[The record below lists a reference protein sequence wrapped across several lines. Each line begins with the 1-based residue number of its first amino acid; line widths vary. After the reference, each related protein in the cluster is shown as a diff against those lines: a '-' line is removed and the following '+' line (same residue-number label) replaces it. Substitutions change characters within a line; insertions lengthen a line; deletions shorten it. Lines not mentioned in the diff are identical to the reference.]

1 MRAWTSRK
9 IYAFYNSCRFKT
21 CINGKTTAEKKE
33 AFLMF
38 QSRSLAFKNH
48 VTFWQGLR
56 VFAALCI
63 ILIPGKLSA
72 ERILDISALSPT
84 EAIYPE
90 WQQWLEARE
99 GDDIQQVLAD
109 ANIPWEQ
116 RSNKVLPLQKGPHWA
131 RLSLHHT
138 KATGAVLYLEDQWVP
153 TNFIDVYLVRDGKI
167 LSHQRAGDHRP
178 AFMRFAH
185 RYPLFRITVPE
196 GTSTL
201 YLRYDTDDIPGVRA
215 VLWSEQA
222 FESYRMREAL
232 VLGSALGILVVMTL
246 YNLIIYFF
254 VRIRAYL
261 YYAAYVASF
270 LIFEIC
276 IQGLGS
282 LYIWSSSWMNGEATL
297 ISAMLALV
305 FALQFTDHFLSL
317 EQHFPSIRRYLRILQ
332 GCCAFNIA
340 LTCVNLQA
348 GNLLGILVNL
358 LAVGWIL
365 VATLNLCLR
374 KHATAYVML
383 SAWGAFLAGNSWSV
397 LYFVGQVPPGYGGRW
412 AMVFGAIF
420 EVIALSLGLA
430 QHMARLRREKMNAEL
445 SEARVL
451 SNIEAAMRFQESLLG
466 SVQPG
471 SCVRLSSFFQP
482 AERIGGDWYDVA
494 TLGSGRYTFLFVG
507 DVTGH
512 GLSSTLLSSAVSGC
526 IRSIL
531 YGLSDL
537 DTLNPESVLMEVAH
551 RANRFIWN
559 SGSQNGGLMSMI
571 IVCLDMQELKAFY
584 LNAGHPH
591 PLLRSGQQPRFLI
604 SRGSLLGVGSDPD
617 FEVRS
622 VRLQLGD
629 TLTLYTDGVLECMTK
644 DQSLLSQRALARL
657 AVEESSAALTVAAIQ
672 GLFPAGALALS
683 DDITVLS
690 VDMSE
695 RWEPASQRALRREA
709 G

>member
-1 MRAWTSRK
+1 M
-9 IYAFYNSCRFKT
+9 I
-21 CINGKTTAEKKE
+21 
-33 AFLMF
+33 
-38 QSRSLAFKNH
+38 QSRSLAFKKTG
-48 VTFWQGLR
+48 VFPQGLW
-56 VFAALCI
+56 VVAAL
-63 ILIPGKLSA
+63 LLFLFPGLGKLYAQSPLDLSDLSA
-72 ERILDISALSPT
+72 TDAV
-84 EAIYPE
+84 YPE
-90 WQQWLEARE
+90 WQQWLNPGER
-99 GDDIQQVLAD
+99 DDIQRVITDAD
-109 ANIPWEQ
+109 IPWEQ
-116 RSNKVLPLQKGPHWA
+116 RSNHVLPLQKGPHWA
-131 RLSLHHT
+131 RLSIQHN
-138 KATGAVLYLEDQWVP
+138 KAGGLVLYLEDQWVP
-153 TNFIDVYLVRDGKI
+153 TNFIDVFLVKDGRI
-167 LSHQRAGDHRP
+167 LSHQKAGDHRP
-178 AFMRFAH
+178 PSALRFAH
-185 RYPLFRITVPE
+185 RYPLFQISVPE
-196 GTSTL
+196 GVSTL

-215 VLWSEQA
+215 VLWSQVA
-222 FESYRMREAL
+222 FEAYRIREAL
-232 VLGSALGILVVMTL
+232 LLGSALGILVVMTL

-261 YYAAYVASF
+261 YYAGYVASF
-270 LIFEIC
+270 LVFEIC

-282 LYIWSSSWMNGEATL
+282 LYIWHSSWTNGEATL
-297 ISAMLALV
+297 ISAMMALV
-305 FALQFTDHFLSL
+305 FALQFTDQFLGL
-317 EQHFPSIRRYLRILQ
+317 EQHFPRIRRYLRILQ
-332 GCCAFNIA
+332 GCCAFNMV

-348 GNLLGILVNL
+348 GNIVGILVNL

-365 VATLNLCLR
+365 VATLNLCAR
-374 KHATAYVML
+374 KMVTAYVML
-383 SAWGAFLAGNSWSV
+383 SAWGAFLAGNSWSI

-412 AMVFGAIF
+412 AMVFGAVF

-494 TLGSGRYTFLFVG
+494 TLGSGRYVFLFVG

-531 YGLSDL
+531 YGFSELE
-537 DTLNPESVLMEVAH
+537 TLNPERVLIEVAG

-559 SGSQNGGLMSMI
+559 SGSQSGGLMSMI
-571 IVCLDMQELKAFY
+571 MVCLDMQDLKAFH

-591 PLLRSGQQPRFLI
+591 PVLRSGDKTRFLV
-604 SRGSLLGVGSDPD
+604 SRGSLLGVGTEPD

-629 TLTLYTDGVLECMTK
+629 TLTLYTDGVLECVTK
-644 DQSLLSQRALARL
+644 DESILSQRALARL
-657 AVEESSAALTVAAIQ
+657 AVERTSAAETVAAIQ
-672 GLFPAGALALS
+672 GLFPAGAVALS

-690 VDMSE
+690 VDISE
-695 RWEPASQRALRREA
+695 RWEPAVERALERREA
-709 G
+709 V

>member
-1 MRAWTSRK
+1 
-9 IYAFYNSCRFKT
+9 
-21 CINGKTTAEKKE
+21 
-33 AFLMF
+33 MF
-38 QSRSLAFKNH
+38 QSRSWAFKNYRH
-48 VTFWQGLR
+48 LWQGLR
-56 VFAALCI
+56 VFAALFLA
-63 ILIPGKLSA
+63 LIPGSLHA
-72 ERILDISALSPT
+72 QAVLDISDLSAT
-84 EAIYPE
+84 EAVYPE
-90 WQQWLEARE
+90 WQQWLNPLER
-99 GDDIQQVLAD
+99 DDIQRVIAD
-109 ANIPWEQ
+109 ADIPWDD
-116 RSNKVLPLQKGPHWA
+116 RSNHVLPLQEGPHWA
-131 RLSLHHT
+131 RLSIQHS
-138 KATGAVLYLEDQWVP
+138 KASGLVLYVEDQWVP
-153 TNFIDVYLVRDGKI
+153 TNFIDVFLVQDGKV
-167 LSHQRAGDHRP
+167 LSHQKAGDHRP
-178 AFMRFAH
+178 PSDLRFAH
-185 RYPLFRITVPE
+185 RYPLFRVVVPE

-201 YLRYDTDDIPGVRA
+201 YLRYETDDIPGVRA
-215 VLWSEQA
+215 VLWSEEA
-222 FESYRMREAL
+222 FESYRIREAL
-232 VLGSALGILVVMTL
+232 LLGSTLGILVVMTL

-282 LYIWSSSWMNGEATL
+282 LYIWRSSWTNGEATL
-297 ISAMLALV
+297 ISAMMALV
-305 FALQFTDHFLSL
+305 FALQFTDQFLSIKV
-317 EQHFPSIRRYLRILQ
+317 HFPGIRRYLRILQ
-332 GCCAFNIA
+332 GFCVFNIA

-348 GNLLGILVNL
+348 GNIVGILVNL

-365 VATLNLCLR
+365 VATLNLCAR
-374 KHATAYVML
+374 KHVTAYVML

-430 QHMARLRREKMNAEL
+430 QHMARLRREKTNAEL

-471 SCVRLSSFFQP
+471 SCLQLASFFQP

-494 TLGSGRYTFLFVG
+494 TLGAGRYTLLFVG

-531 YGLSDL
+531 YGLSDANTL
-537 DTLNPESVLMEVAH
+537 DPESVLIEVAR

-559 SGSQNGGLMSMI
+559 SGSQSGGLMSMI
-571 IVCLDMQELKAFY
+571 MVCLDMQELQAFY

-591 PLLRSGQQPRFLI
+591 PILRSGQQTRFLV
-604 SRGSLLGVGSDPD
+604 SRGSLLGIGTEPD

-622 VRLQLGD
+622 VKLQLGD
-629 TLTLYTDGVLECMTK
+629 TLTLYTDGVLECATH
-644 DQSLLSQRALARL
+644 DQNLLSQRALARL
-657 AVEESSAALTVAAIQ
+657 SKEHSSAAQTVAAIQ
-672 GLFPAGALALS
+672 SLFTEGSVALS
-683 DDITVLS
+683 DDITVVS
-690 VDMSE
+690 VDISE
-695 RWEPASQRALRREA
+695 RWEPAGVILEKSA
-709 G
+709 